1 LSSQTLR
8 FSPEALKQ
16 RRLDA
21 DLTTTKLAA
30 SVDVSADTL
39 TTWESGRRQPRVAH
53 LAALSSALDCAM
65 EDLFVYDDAPA
76 SMGPGRLGHADA
88 TPAAT
93 QRREGRTRGQV

>member
-1 LSSQTLR
+1 M
-8 FSPEALKQ
+8 KQ

-53 LAALSSALDCAM
+53 LARLAGALDCAM

-76 SMGPGRLGHADA
+76 EGPGRLGHADA
-88 TPAAT
+88 TPATST
-93 QRREGRTRGQV
+93 QLHEERARGQV

>member
-1 LSSQTLR
+1 M
-8 FSPEALKQ
+8 KQ

-53 LAALSSALDCAM
+53 LARLAGALDCAM

-76 SMGPGRLGHADA
+76 RKEPGRLDHADA

-93 QRREGRTRGQV
+93 QRHEERTRGHA